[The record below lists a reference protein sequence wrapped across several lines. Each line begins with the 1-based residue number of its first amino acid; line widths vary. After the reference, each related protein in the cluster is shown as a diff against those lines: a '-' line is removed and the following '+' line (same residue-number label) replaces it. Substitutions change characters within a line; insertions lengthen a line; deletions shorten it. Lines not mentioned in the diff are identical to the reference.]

1 VYLHTG
7 AIALWIFN
15 ALLYATIICLLF
27 YYSVQKSFEEY
38 SIFEFGTTVFVGTCN
53 CLQLKVAFLHHQWS
67 ALQAFIM
74 LISVGG
80 MLAYLAIISKFPINL
95 YEYYNTGYQLLSES
109 ELFWFFGFFSV
120 PVFVIFIDVLGYD
133 AYYFFWPSKE
143 MMYREIELK
152 VILLYF
158 VLFVVSRIHGLNH
171 PARDNCLMS
180 SDCA

>member
-1 VYLHTG
+1 MYLHTG

-27 YYSVQKSFEEY
+27 YYSVQKSFEDH
-38 SIFEFGTTVFVGTCN
+38 SIFEFGTTVFVGACN
-53 CLQLKVAFLHHQWS
+53 CLQLKVAYLHHQWS

-109 ELFWFFGFFSV
+109 KLFWFFGFFTV

-133 AYYFFWPSKE
+133 AYNFFWPSKE

-152 VILLYF
+152 VI
-158 VLFVVSRIHGLNH
+158 
-171 PARDNCLMS
+171 
-180 SDCA
+180 